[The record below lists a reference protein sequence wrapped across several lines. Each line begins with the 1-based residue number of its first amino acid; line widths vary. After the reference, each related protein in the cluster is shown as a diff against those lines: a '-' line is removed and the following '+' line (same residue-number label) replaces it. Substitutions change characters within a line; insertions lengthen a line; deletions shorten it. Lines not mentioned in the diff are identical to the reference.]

1 MNIIILG
8 PQGSGKSTQA
18 ELLAKEFQI
27 PHLQTGKLFRKIAQE
42 KTELG
47 QRVKSRLDKGR
58 LVSDKD
64 TMKIVRPELGKE
76 KYNKGV
82 VLDGVPRNSS
92 QAKALKLII
101 DRVIYLE
108 VSDKEC
114 IKRLMLRRRSDDTA
128 ELIKERLRIYHL
140 KTEPMLDLYQKK
152 GVLERVDGER
162 PVEEIHKE
170 IIKRLKVKS

>member
-18 ELLAKEFQI
+18 ELLAKAFQI

-162 PVEEIHKE
+162 PVEEIHKD
-170 IIKRLKVKS
+170 IIKKLKVKS

>member
-1 MNIIILG
+1 M
-8 PQGSGKSTQA
+8 
-18 ELLAKEFQI
+18 
-27 PHLQTGKLFRKIAQE
+27 
-42 KTELG
+42 
-47 QRVKSRLDKGR
+47 
-58 LVSDKD
+58 SDKD

-162 PVEEIHKE
+162 PVEEIHKD
-170 IIKRLKVKS
+170 IIKKLKVKS